1 MYIDIDITLINLYL
15 LIIFQTYLVSGGLS
29 NGIDLS
35 STELLVGT
43 VSAWV
48 FTGELPSPRSG
59 LRGVNIDNKVLMT
72 GRGVGDWYLG
82 SVEYLKKKT
91 NGACKYLGGYYYDGT
106 SIFYDDIW
114 EFDLLSGP
122 WKLVDRMIQARDY
135 HAVSVIDFESELCV

>member
-1 MYIDIDITLINLYL
+1 MYIDIYITLINLYL

-72 GRGVGDWYLG
+72 GRGVGD
-82 SVEYLKKKT
+82 
-91 NGACKYLGGYYYDGT
+91 
-106 SIFYDDIW
+106 
-114 EFDLLSGP
+114 
-122 WKLVDRMIQARDY
+122 
-135 HAVSVIDFESELCV
+135 